1 MQGKWLTR
9 NMLLI
14 SFSAFFSDMGY
25 QAVLAALPLLLVI
38 VYHAPVYI
46 YGLTVAASY
55 GLGSIMGYIGGKLS
69 DKYGKKKVVVAGNA
83 LIPILS
89 FSGIAP
95 NAYDASALFSAGW
108 LSRNFRSPARRS
120 MFSDETNE
128 DNRGRAFGFL
138 NALDVGG
145 GVASVLLLLSLIYF
159 GFHLR
164 YILLLTAIPITVATI
179 LLVFVKE
186 RHGVKR
192 EIYEGSSGKGAYRGV
207 LIATALYGFSF
218 YSLGFPVLT
227 IAQAT
232 GMDIPAIASYGLF
245 LLASA
250 LFGYFIGTKKL
261 KLIPALGIL
270 GYLLSAI
277 GTILLGIS
285 YLLHLGLL
293 SLMLSV
299 LIIGM
304 AVGTIDTLEP
314 NLITQVKRQ
323 LGEGMGTLTASRSI
337 GLFLG
342 NLIMG
347 ILYYFSPIYSYSYA
361 TAAAFLAFLVLLVF
375 GGKYS
380 GKI

>member
-1 MQGKWLTR
+1 MQQKWLTR
-9 NMLLI
+9 NMALI
-14 SFSAFFSDMGY
+14 SLSAFFSDMGY
-25 QAVLAALPLLLVI
+25 QAVLAALPVLLVI
-38 VYHAPVYI
+38 VYHAPVYV
-46 YGLTVAASY
+46 YGVTVAISY
-55 GLGSIMGYIGGKLS
+55 GLGSLMGYIGGRLS
-69 DKYGKKKVVVAGNA
+69 DKYGKKKIVVAGNA
-83 LIPILS
+83 LIPFLS

-95 NAYDASALFSAGW
+95 NAYSASTMFSAGW
-108 LSRNFRSPARRS
+108 LSRNFRSPARKS

-128 DNRGRAFGFL
+128 ENRGRAFGFL

-145 GVASVLLLLSLIYF
+145 GVLSVLMLVLLIYL
-159 GFHLR
+159 GTPLKD
-164 YILLLTAIPITVATI
+164 ILMITAIPITVATV
-179 LLVFVKE
+179 LLVFTKE

-192 EIYEGSSGKGAYRGV
+192 EVHESGSGSGAYKGV
-207 LIATALYGFSF
+207 IIATALYGFSY

-232 GMDIPAIASYGLF
+232 HMDIPAFASYGVF

-261 KLIPALGIL
+261 KIITSLGVL

-277 GTILLGIS
+277 GTMLLGIADFM
-285 YLLHLGLL
+285 HLGLPL
-293 SLMLSV
+293 LMASV

-304 AVGTIDTLEP
+304 AIGTIDTLEP

-323 LGEGMGTLTASRSI
+323 LGEGMGALTASRSL
-337 GLFLG
+337 GLFFG
-342 NLIMG
+342 NLVMG
-347 ILYYFSPIYSYSYA
+347 ILYYFNPVYSYTYA
-361 TAAAFLAFLVLLVF
+361 AAAAFLAFIVLMAL